1 MVTKCKCSPAWNA
14 TRNLSGV
21 PIARVSRTRRPSS
34 SNWRRCLQALRARW
48 GKWNP
53 NHRLGRPR
61 RSARCAGSTRSRS
74 WPPVKCAR
82 MRPFSTS
89 TRYQTLCHCLGS
101 RHASCASAVT
111 RSAHIF
117 RLAGQRNQTGLIW
130 PIICRDERARP
141 ADDARQYMRVGV
153 RGFMK
158 IALTCFA
165 LLVASGTTMAQQE
178 FGLSDANVTRA
189 VNELSGE
196 MLE

>member
-48 GKWNP
+48 VNEARTTAWAA
-53 NHRLGRPR
+53 RDAR
-61 RSARCAGSTRSRS
+61 RGALARRDLAL
-74 WPPVKCAR
+74 WLPVKCAR

-89 TRYQTLCHCLGS
+89 TRYQTVCHCLGS

-130 PIICRDERARP
+130 PIICRDERAVTIARP
-141 ADDARQYMRVGV
+141 DPPMTLGNMREL
-153 RGFMK
+153 RLHDLS
-158 IALTCFA
+158 AL
-165 LLVASGTTMAQQE
+165 ASTRTGLTMPA
-178 FGLSDANVTRA
+178 
-189 VNELSGE
+189 
-196 MLE
+196 

>member
-1 MVTKCKCSPAWNA
+1 LRATLMYNHYPTINGNRSINRKSRPFGVEDRAPCPSCGAEMNLYGRSPEPVHHGYEVQMFSCMECDAEFIRSA
-14 TRNLSGV
+14 DH
-21 PIARVSRTRRPSS
+21 SRTRCPSS

-53 NHRLGRPR
+53 THRLDRPR
-61 RSARCAGSTRSRS
+61 RSGRCAGSTRSRS
-74 WPPVKCAR
+74 WLPVKCAR

-130 PIICRDERARP
+130 PIKCRDERR
-141 ADDARQYMRVGV
+141 
-153 RGFMK
+153 
-158 IALTCFA
+158 
-165 LLVASGTTMAQQE
+165 
-178 FGLSDANVTRA
+178 
-189 VNELSGE
+189 
-196 MLE
+196 